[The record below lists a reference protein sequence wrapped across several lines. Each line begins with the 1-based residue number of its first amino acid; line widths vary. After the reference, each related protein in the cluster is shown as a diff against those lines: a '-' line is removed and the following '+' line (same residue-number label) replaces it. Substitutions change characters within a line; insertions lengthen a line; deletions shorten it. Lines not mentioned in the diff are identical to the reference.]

1 MKHKQ
6 FVKTLLAFLLFFGV
20 SESRAAETM
29 LDTSFNTVTLSDLLA
44 EISKKHEV
52 FFTYNPSLVSKTLLN
67 PSDFNYSK
75 LDKIIKKLENKTT
88 FDFEY
93 LGNKYYVVYHRKV
106 ENTKVGKVAQ
116 FDALGLVS
124 LETPKAIQNS
134 VSGTVTDQD
143 GIALAGVNILEK
155 GTTNGTTTDFDGN
168 YTITVGEDA
177 TLVFSY
183 IGFGSVEEKVGVRST
198 INTSLSEGVQ
208 LEEFIVVG
216 SRTAPRSNTDT
227 PLPVDVV
234 GVKELTSTGQATF
247 DKALQ
252 YRIPSFNTVQ
262 TPVND
267 ATSLL
272 DPYEIRNMGPSRTL
286 ILINGKRKNLSALLY
301 TQTSP
306 GRGETGA
313 DISAIPTDAIKRVEI
328 LRDGASAQ
336 YGSDAIAG
344 VMNIILKDSP
354 NDGSAT
360 IRAGITSEGDGEM
373 FGVAVNN
380 GSTIAEDKGFINY
393 TVDLS
398 KVNLANRPGT
408 VNAAGEAGDFG
419 ADIADVQEFLS
430 RRPDAGNINGSPE
443 TAAAKFSVNFGYD
456 LSDNTQLYANAAYVY
471 KAVNSFANYRTPYWR
486 TVDDFPYLADF
497 FPGDNPN
504 TTNGY
509 DGYVPT
515 FEGLLSDYNGTVG
528 FKSKINDW
536 NVDAS
541 FTTGGNLQT
550 YKVNQ
555 SHNRNVVFSP
565 STWVDANGNGSI
577 DDGEVTEG
585 AQLYRENSQQSFD
598 PGGTRFSHNVGNIDI
613 SRILSD
619 KISIGV
625 GAEFRTETFE
635 VIEGELASYDGGG
648 ADSFAGASPQNSG
661 KFNRYNIGG
670 YLSMDYDVT
679 DAFLLSGTV
688 RTENYSDF
696 GNAFVYKFSSR
707 YKISDAF
714 TLRGSISSGF
724 RAPTLHQ
731 IFTQK
736 AQYSFIPGQGIQV
749 GGLIN
754 NVSTQAKLLGI
765 PQLDAETSNNFT
777 VGVGG
782 KIANKLSYTIDYYN
796 ISVKDRIV
804 LGTEIGP
811 TGDATNQL
819 DILLANNNLSD
830 ISFFSNAIDT
840 KTSGIDV
847 VLGYKDISLGAG
859 DLDINLSG
867 NYTIQNERD
876 GAVKDIAIVAN
887 AGQSVVNQTQEALF
901 FTSRPETKW
910 ILGLNYDINKFG
922 FSLNNT
928 YFGKTSFFQQGLST
942 DANGLFNIGTEFT
955 PKIVTD
961 LAINYNATDKL
972 TLALNVNNILNVL
985 PEWNFVSQNAAGDA
999 ILADPAQVQNQS
1011 NLITFNQRY
1020 SQMTYDGYHFSQL
1033 GTMLNL
1039 SVNYKF

>member
-1 MKHKQ
+1 MRTKQ
-6 FVKTLLAFLLFFGV
+6 IKRLLFATLLCTSSISMMA
-20 SESRAAETM
+20 SEKLKEKI
-29 LDTSFNTVTLSDLLA
+29 TLSEFLN
-44 EISKKHEV
+44 EISEKHEV
-52 FFTYNPSLVSKTLLN
+52 YFTYNPTLVSTTSLN
-67 PSDFNYSK
+67 PEEYKFPV
-75 LDKIIKKLENKTT
+75 LDKIINKLERKTS

-93 LGNKYYVVYHRKV
+93 LGNKYYVVYHKKPQRAKV
-106 ENTKVGKVAQ
+106 LRLNSSTNGISAMTLNTKVQNSITGKVT
-116 FDALGLVS
+116 DD
-124 LETPKAIQNS
+124 
-134 VSGTVTDQD
+134 SGMP
-143 GIALAGVNILEK
+143 LAGVNIVEK
-155 GTTNGTTTDFDGN
+155 GTTNGTTSDFDGN
-168 YTITVGEDA
+168 YTINVENDTK
-177 TLVFSY
+177 LVFSY
-183 IGFGSVEEKVGVRST
+183 IGFASQEVSTAGKSV
-198 INTSLSEGVQ
+198 INVQLSEGVA
-208 LEEFIVVG
+208 LDEFIVVG

-354 NDGSAT
+354 NEGSAT
-360 IRAGITSEGDGEM
+360 LRTGITSEGDGEM
-373 FGVAVNN
+373 FGVAINN
-380 GSTIAEDKGFINY
+380 GSTIGEDKGFVNY
-393 TVDLS
+393 TLDLS
-398 KVNLANRPGT
+398 KVNQANRPGT
-408 VNAAGEAGDFG
+408 VNAAGEAADFG

-443 TAAAKFSVNFGYD
+443 TAAAKFSVNLGYD
-456 LSDNTQLYANAAYVY
+456 LSENTSLYGNAAYVY

-504 TTNGY
+504 TAGGY
-509 DGYVPT
+509 DGYLPT
-515 FEGLLSDYNGTVG
+515 FEGLLSDYNATIG
-528 FKSKINDW
+528 FKSTINDW

-550 YKVNQ
+550 YKVNNT
-555 SHNRNVVFSP
+555 HNRNVVYSP
-565 STWVDANGNGSI
+565 SVFIDANGNGSV
-577 DDGEVTEG
+577 DDGEITEG
-585 AQLYRENSQQSFD
+585 SELYRENSQQSFD

-613 SRILSD
+613 SRLLSD
-619 KISIGV
+619 KVSIGV

-635 VIEGELASYDGGG
+635 IIEGELASYDGGG

-670 YLSMDYDVT
+670 YLSLDYDVS
-679 DAFLLSGTV
+679 DAFLLSGTI

-696 GNAFVYKFSSR
+696 GNTFIYKFSSR
-707 YKISDAF
+707 YKFSDAF

-731 IFTQK
+731 IYTQK
-736 AQYSFIPGQGIQV
+736 AQYSFVPGQGIQV

-765 PQLDAETSNNFT
+765 PQLDAETSTNFT
-777 VGVGG
+777 IGFGG
-782 KIANKLSYTIDYYN
+782 KIANKFSYTLDYYN
-796 ISVKDRIV
+796 IKVKDRIV
-804 LGTEIGP
+804 LGNEIGP
-811 TGDATNQL
+811 SGDATNAL
-819 DILLANNNLSD
+819 DVLLANNNLSD
-830 ISFFSNAIDT
+830 VSFFSNAIDT
-840 KTSGIDV
+840 KTSGVDV
-847 VLGYKDISLGAG
+847 VLAYKGIEIGEGSL
-859 DLDINLSG
+859 DLNLSG
-867 NYTIQNERD
+867 NYTIQNELD
-876 GAVKDIAIVAN
+876 GPVKDIALVAN
-887 AGQSVVNQTQEALF
+887 SGQSVVNQTQEALF
-901 FTSRPETKW
+901 FTSRPRTKW
-910 ILGLNYDINKFG
+910 ILGANYDINKFG

-928 YFGKTSFFQQGLST
+928 LFGKTSFFQQGLST
-942 DANGLFNIGTEFT
+942 DANGNFNLGTEFD
-955 PKIVTD
+955 PKVVTD
-961 LAINYNATDKL
+961 LGVNYSATDKL
-972 TLALNVNNILNVL
+972 TIALNINNLFNVL
-985 PEWNFVSQNAAGDA
+985 PEWSFVSQNAAGDA
-999 ILADPAQVQNQS
+999 ILADPAQTQNQS

-1033 GTMLNL
+1033 GTMFNL
-1039 SVNYKF
+1039 SLNYKF

>member
-1 MKHKQ
+1 MRTKQ
-6 FVKTLLAFLLFFGV
+6 IKRLLFATLLCTSSISMMA
-20 SESRAAETM
+20 SEKLKEKI
-29 LDTSFNTVTLSDLLA
+29 TLSEFLN
-44 EISKKHEV
+44 EISEKHEV
-52 FFTYNPSLVSKTLLN
+52 YFTYNPTLVSSTSLN
-67 PSDFNYSK
+67 PEEYKFPV
-75 LDKIIKKLENKTT
+75 LDKIINKLERKTS

-93 LGNKYYVVYHRKV
+93 LGNKYYVVYHKKPQRAKV
-106 ENTKVGKVAQ
+106 LKLNSSTNGISAMTLNTKVQNSITGKVT
-116 FDALGLVS
+116 DD
-124 LETPKAIQNS
+124 
-134 VSGTVTDQD
+134 SGMP
-143 GIALAGVNILEK
+143 LAGVNIVEK
-155 GTTNGTTTDFDGN
+155 GTTNGTTSDFDGN
-168 YTITVGEDA
+168 YTINVENDTK
-177 TLVFSY
+177 LVFSY
-183 IGFGSVEEKVGVRST
+183 IGFASQEVSTAGKSV
-198 INTSLSEGVQ
+198 INVQLSEGVA
-208 LEEFIVVG
+208 LDEFIVVG

-354 NDGSAT
+354 NEGSAT
-360 IRAGITSEGDGEM
+360 LRTGITSEGDGEM
-373 FGVAVNN
+373 FGVAINN
-380 GSTIAEDKGFINY
+380 GSTIGEDKGFVNY
-393 TVDLS
+393 TLDLS
-398 KVNLANRPGT
+398 KVNQANRPGT
-408 VNAAGEAGDFG
+408 VNAAGEAADFG

-443 TAAAKFSVNFGYD
+443 TAAAKFSVNLGYD
-456 LSDNTQLYANAAYVY
+456 LSENTTLYGNAAYVY

-504 TTNGY
+504 TAGGY
-509 DGYVPT
+509 DGYLPT
-515 FEGLLSDYNGTVG
+515 FEGLLSDYNATIG
-528 FKSKINDW
+528 FKSTINDW

-550 YKVNQ
+550 YKVNNT
-555 SHNRNVVFSP
+555 HNRNVVYSP
-565 STWVDANGNGSI
+565 SVFIDANGNGSV
-577 DDGEVTEG
+577 DDGEITEG
-585 AQLYRENSQQSFD
+585 SELYRENSQQSFD

-613 SRILSD
+613 SRLLSD
-619 KISIGV
+619 KVSIGV

-635 VIEGELASYDGGG
+635 IIEGELASYDGGG

-670 YLSMDYDVT
+670 YLSLDYDVS
-679 DAFLLSGTV
+679 DAFLLSGTI

-696 GNAFVYKFSSR
+696 GNTFIYKFSSR
-707 YKISDAF
+707 YKFSDAF

-731 IFTQK
+731 IYTQK
-736 AQYSFIPGQGIQV
+736 AQYSFVPGQGIQV

-765 PQLDAETSNNFT
+765 PQLDAETSTNFT
-777 VGVGG
+777 IGFGG
-782 KIANKLSYTIDYYN
+782 KIANKFSYTLDYYN
-796 ISVKDRIV
+796 IKVKDRIV
-804 LGTEIGP
+804 LGNEIGP
-811 TGDATNQL
+811 SGDATNAL
-819 DILLANNNLSD
+819 DVLLANNNLSD
-830 ISFFSNAIDT
+830 VSFFSNAIDT
-840 KTSGIDV
+840 KTSGVDV
-847 VLGYKDISLGAG
+847 VLAYKGIEIGEGSL
-859 DLDINLSG
+859 DLNLSG
-867 NYTIQNERD
+867 NYTIQNELD
-876 GAVKDIAIVAN
+876 GPVKDIALVAN
-887 AGQSVVNQTQEALF
+887 SGQSVVNQTQEALF
-901 FTSRPETKW
+901 FTSRPRTKW
-910 ILGLNYDINKFG
+910 ILGANYDINKFG

-928 YFGKTSFFQQGLST
+928 LFGKTSFFQQGLST
-942 DANGLFNIGTEFT
+942 DANGNFNLGTEFD
-955 PKIVTD
+955 PKVVTD
-961 LAINYNATDKL
+961 LGVNYSATDKL
-972 TLALNVNNILNVL
+972 TIALNINNLFNVL
-985 PEWNFVSQNAAGDA
+985 PEWSFVSQNAAGDA
-999 ILADPAQVQNQS
+999 ILADPAQTQNQS

-1033 GTMLNL
+1033 GTMFNL
-1039 SVNYKF
+1039 SLNYKF

>member
-1 MKHKQ
+1 MRTKQ
-6 FVKTLLAFLLFFGV
+6 IKRLLLATLLCTSSISMMA
-20 SESRAAETM
+20 SEKLKEKI
-29 LDTSFNTVTLSDLLA
+29 TLSEFLN
-44 EISKKHEV
+44 EISEKHEV
-52 FFTYNPSLVSKTLLN
+52 YFTYNPTLVSTTSLN
-67 PSDFNYSK
+67 PEEYKFPV
-75 LDKIIKKLENKTT
+75 LDKIINKLERKTS

-93 LGNKYYVVYHRKV
+93 LGNKYYVVYHKKPQRAKV
-106 ENTKVGKVAQ
+106 LRLNSSTNGISAMTLNTKVQNSITGKVT
-116 FDALGLVS
+116 DD
-124 LETPKAIQNS
+124 
-134 VSGTVTDQD
+134 SGMP
-143 GIALAGVNILEK
+143 LAGVNIVEK
-155 GTTNGTTTDFDGN
+155 GTTNGTTSDFDGN
-168 YTITVGEDA
+168 YTINVENDTK
-177 TLVFSY
+177 LVFSY
-183 IGFGSVEEKVGVRST
+183 IGFASQEVSTAGKSV
-198 INTSLSEGVQ
+198 INVQLSEGVA
-208 LEEFIVVG
+208 LDEFIVVG

-354 NDGSAT
+354 NEGSAT
-360 IRAGITSEGDGEM
+360 LRTGITSEGDGEM
-373 FGVAVNN
+373 FGVAINN
-380 GSTIAEDKGFINY
+380 GSTIGEDKGFVNY
-393 TVDLS
+393 TLDLS
-398 KVNLANRPGT
+398 KVNQANRPGT
-408 VNAAGEAGDFG
+408 VNAAGEAADFG

-443 TAAAKFSVNFGYD
+443 TAAAKFSVNLGYD
-456 LSDNTQLYANAAYVY
+456 LSENTTLYGNAAYVY

-504 TTNGY
+504 TAGGY
-509 DGYVPT
+509 DGYLPT
-515 FEGLLSDYNGTVG
+515 FEGLLSDYNATIG
-528 FKSKINDW
+528 FKSTINDW

-550 YKVNQ
+550 YKVNNT
-555 SHNRNVVFSP
+555 HNRNVVYSP
-565 STWVDANGNGSI
+565 SVFIDANGNGSV
-577 DDGEVTEG
+577 DDGEITEG
-585 AQLYRENSQQSFD
+585 SELYRENSQQSFD

-613 SRILSD
+613 SRLLSD
-619 KISIGV
+619 KVSIGV

-635 VIEGELASYDGGG
+635 IIEGELASYDGGG

-670 YLSMDYDVT
+670 YLSLDYDVS
-679 DAFLLSGTV
+679 DAFLLSGTI

-696 GNAFVYKFSSR
+696 GNTFIYKFSSR
-707 YKISDAF
+707 YKFSDAF

-731 IFTQK
+731 IYTQK
-736 AQYSFIPGQGIQV
+736 AQYSFVPGQGIQV

-765 PQLDAETSNNFT
+765 PQLDAETSTNFT
-777 VGVGG
+777 IGFGG
-782 KIANKLSYTIDYYN
+782 KIANKFSYTLDYYN
-796 ISVKDRIV
+796 IKVKDRIV
-804 LGTEIGP
+804 LGNEIGP
-811 TGDATNQL
+811 SGDATNAL
-819 DILLANNNLSD
+819 DVLLANNNLSD
-830 ISFFSNAIDT
+830 VSFFSNAIDT
-840 KTSGIDV
+840 KTSGVDV
-847 VLGYKDISLGAG
+847 VLAYKGIEIGEGSL
-859 DLDINLSG
+859 DLNLSG
-867 NYTIQNERD
+867 NYTIQNELD
-876 GAVKDIAIVAN
+876 GPVKDIALVAN
-887 AGQSVVNQTQEALF
+887 SGQSVVNQTQEALF
-901 FTSRPETKW
+901 FTSRPRTKW
-910 ILGLNYDINKFG
+910 ILGANYDINKFG

-928 YFGKTSFFQQGLST
+928 LFGKTSFFQQGLST
-942 DANGLFNIGTEFT
+942 DANGNFNLGTEFD
-955 PKIVTD
+955 PKVVTD
-961 LAINYNATDKL
+961 LGVNYSATDKL
-972 TLALNVNNILNVL
+972 TIALNINNLFNVL
-985 PEWNFVSQNAAGDA
+985 PEWSFVSQNAAGDA
-999 ILADPAQVQNQS
+999 ILADPAQTQNQS

-1033 GTMLNL
+1033 GTMFNL
-1039 SVNYKF
+1039 SLNYKF

>member
-1 MKHKQ
+1 M
-6 FVKTLLAFLLFFGV
+6 
-20 SESRAAETM
+20 
-29 LDTSFNTVTLSDLLA
+29 SFDIKPINIAS
-44 EISKKHEV
+44 
-52 FFTYNPSLVSKTLLN
+52 
-67 PSDFNYSK
+67 
-75 LDKIIKKLENKTT
+75 IIQ
-88 FDFEY
+88 
-93 LGNKYYVVYHRKV
+93 H
-106 ENTKVGKVAQ
+106 
-116 FDALGLVS
+116 
-124 LETPKAIQNS
+124 S
-134 VSGTVTDQD
+134 VSGKVTDSN
-143 GIALAGVNILEK
+143 GVALGGVNIIEK
-155 GTTNGTTTDFDGN
+155 GTTNGTSTDFDGN
-168 YTITVGEDA
+168 YTINADENA
-177 TLVFSY
+177 TLIFSY
-183 IGFGSVEEKVGVRST
+183 IGFGTKEVAVSGKT
-198 INTSLSEGVQ
+198 MINVTLSEGQELDEV
-208 LEEFIVVG
+208 IIVG

-227 PLPVDVV
+227 PLPVDVL
-234 GVKELTSTGQATF
+234 GVKELNSTGQVTF

-344 VMNIILKDSP
+344 VMNIILKDNASE
-354 NDGSAT
+354 GSAT
-360 IRAGITSEGDGEM
+360 IRTGITSEGDGEM
-373 FGVAVNN
+373 FGVAINN
-380 GSTIAEDKGFINY
+380 GSTIGDDKGFINY

-408 VNAAGEAGDFG
+408 VSAEGEAGDFG
-419 ADIADVQEFLS
+419 ADIAVVQEFLS

-456 LSDNTQLYANAAYVY
+456 LSDNTQLYGNAAYVY
-471 KAVNSFANYRTPYWR
+471 KSVNSFANYRTPYWR
-486 TVDDFPYLADF
+486 TTDDFPYLADF
-497 FPGDNPN
+497 FPGNNPN
-504 TTNGY
+504 NPGGY

-515 FEGLLSDYNGTVG
+515 FEGLLSDYNATVG
-528 FKSKINDW
+528 FKSTINDW

-550 YKVNQ
+550 YKVND

-565 STWVDANGNGSI
+565 STWVDTNGNGVI

-585 AQLYRENSQQSFD
+585 AELYRANSQQSFD

-619 KISIGV
+619 KISIGI

-670 YLSMDYDVT
+670 YFSLDYDVS

-696 GNAFVYKFSSR
+696 GNAFVYKVSSR
-707 YKISDAF
+707 YKVSDAF
-714 TLRGSISSGF
+714 TLRGSVSSGF

-777 VGVGG
+777 IGFGG
-782 KIANKLSYTIDYYN
+782 KANKFTYTLDYYN
-796 ISVKDRIV
+796 IAVKDRIV

-811 TGDATNQL
+811 SGDATNPL
-819 DILLANNNLSD
+819 DILLASNSLSD

-847 VLGYKDISLGAG
+847 VLGYKGIELGDGSL
-859 DLDINLSG
+859 DFNLSG

-876 GAVKDIAIVAN
+876 GAVKDIPLVAN
-887 AGQSVVNQTQEALF
+887 SGQSVVNQTQEALF
-901 FTSRPETKW
+901 FTSRPVTKW
-910 ILGLNYDINKFG
+910 ILGANYDINKFG
-922 FSLNNT
+922 FLLNNT

-942 DANGLFNIGTEFT
+942 DANGQFNIGTEFT

-961 LAINYNATDKL
+961 LGVNFSASEKL
-972 TLALNVNNILNVL
+972 TLALNINNILNVL
-985 PEWNFVSQNAAGDA
+985 PEWSFVSQNAAGDA
-999 ILADPAQVQNQS
+999 ILADAAQVQNQS

-1033 GTMLNL
+1033 GTMFNL
-1039 SVNYKF
+1039 SLNYKF

>member
-1 MKHKQ
+1 M
-6 FVKTLLAFLLFFGV
+6 
-20 SESRAAETM
+20 
-29 LDTSFNTVTLSDLLA
+29 
-44 EISKKHEV
+44 
-52 FFTYNPSLVSKTLLN
+52 
-67 PSDFNYSK
+67 
-75 LDKIIKKLENKTT
+75 DKIINKLERKTS

-93 LGNKYYVVYHRKV
+93 LGNKYYVVYHKKAERAKV
-106 ENTKVGKVAQ
+106 LKVNSVNNGITALTLNEVIQNNVTGKVT
-116 FDALGLVS
+116 DD
-124 LETPKAIQNS
+124 
-134 VSGTVTDQD
+134 SGMP
-143 GIALAGVNILEK
+143 LSGVNIIEK
-155 GTTNGTTTDFDGN
+155 GTTNGTTSDFDGN
-168 YTITVGEDA
+168 YSIDVNNDTK
-177 TLVFSY
+177 LVFSY
-183 IGFGSVEEKVGVRST
+183 IGFATQEVST
-198 INTSLSEGVQ
+198 AGKNVINVQLSEGMQ
-208 LEEFIVVG
+208 LDEFIVVG
-216 SRTAPRSNTDT
+216 SRTAPRSNADT
-227 PLPVDVV
+227 PLPVDVI
-234 GVKELTSTGQATF
+234 GAKDLTSTGQVTF

-344 VMNIILKDSP
+344 VMNIILKDTP
-354 NDGSAT
+354 NEGSAT
-360 IRAGITSEGDGEM
+360 VRTGITSEGDGEM

-380 GSTIAEDKGFINY
+380 GSSIGDDKGFVNY
-393 TVDLS
+393 TADFS

-408 VNAAGEAGDFG
+408 VDAAGEAGDFG
-419 ADIADVQEFLS
+419 ADIADVQSFLS
-430 RRPDAGNINGSPE
+430 RKPDAGNINGSPE

-456 LSDNTQLYANAAYVY
+456 LSENTSLYANAAYVY

-486 TVDDFPYLADF
+486 TEADFPYLADF
-497 FPGDNPN
+497 FP
-504 TTNGY
+504 NGPGGSY

-528 FKSKINDW
+528 FKSTINEW

-550 YKVNQ
+550 YKVNN
-555 SHNRNVVFSP
+555 SHNRNVVYSP
-565 STWVDANGNGSI
+565 STWVDANGNGSVE
-577 DDGEVTEG
+577 DGELTEG
-585 AQLYRENSQQSFD
+585 SQLYRENSQQSFD
-598 PGGTRFSHNVGNIDI
+598 PGGTKFSHNVGNIDI

-619 KISIGV
+619 KVSIGV

-648 ADSFAGASPQNSG
+648 ADSFAGASPQNAG

-670 YLSMDYDVT
+670 YLSLDYDVS
-679 DAFLLSGTV
+679 DAFLLSGTI

-707 YKISDAF
+707 YKVSDAF

-731 IFTQK
+731 IYTQK
-736 AQYSFIPGQGIQV
+736 AQYSFVPGQGIQV

-765 PQLDAETSNNFT
+765 PQLDAETSTNFT
-777 VGVGG
+777 IGFGG
-782 KIANKLSYTIDYYN
+782 KIENKFSYTFDYYN
-796 ISVKDRIV
+796 IAVKDRIV
-804 LGTEIGP
+804 LGSEIGP
-811 TGDATNQL
+811 SGNATNPL
-819 DILLANNNLSD
+819 DILLNNNNLSD
-830 ISFFSNAIDT
+830 VSFFSNAIDT

-847 VLGYKDISLGAG
+847 VLAYKGIELGEG
-859 DLDINLSG
+859 RLDLNLSG

-876 GAVKDIAIVAN
+876 GAVKDVPLVAN
-887 AGQSVVNQTQEALF
+887 SGQSVVNETQEALF
-901 FTSRPETKW
+901 FTSRPKTKW
-910 ILGLNYDINKFG
+910 ILGANYDINKFG

-928 YFGKTSFFQQGLST
+928 YFGKTTFQQQGL
-942 DANGLFNIGTEFT
+942 DNNIFTEFT

-961 LAINYNATDKL
+961 LGVNFSATDKL
-972 TLALNVNNILNVL
+972 TLALNINNLLNVL
-985 PEWNFVSQNAAGDA
+985 PEWSFKSKNAAGDA
-999 ILADPAQVQNQS
+999 ILADAAQTQNQS

-1033 GTMLNL
+1033 GTMFNL
-1039 SVNYKF
+1039 SLNYKF